1 MRSPLLNIARACQV
15 CHPYSETEIRGRV
28 DAIQDRTR
36 TLMDRSAAA
45 LIDLL
50 DAAAAAKKAGAGE
63 TELDAVRALQ
73 RKAQWRLDFVA
84 AENSMGFHAPQ
95 ETARV
100 LAEAIDYARQ
110 GQLAAKT
117 LTITPVAAH
126 K

>member
-1 MRSPLLNIARACQV
+1 V
-15 CHPYSETEIRGRV
+15 CHPYSETEIQARV
-28 DAIQDRTR
+28 DAIQDRTN
-36 TLMDRSAAA
+36 TLLNRSAAA
-45 LIDLL
+45 LMELL
-50 DAAAAAKKAGAGE
+50 DAVAAAKKGGATGAQ
-63 TELDAVRALQ
+63 LAQVFALQ

-117 LTITPVAAH
+117 LVNVPVATQ
-126 K
+126 

>member
-1 MRSPLLNIARACQV
+1 
-15 CHPYSETEIRGRV
+15 V
-28 DAIQDRTR
+28 DAIQDRTH
-36 TLMDRSAAA
+36 TLLNRSADA
-45 LIDLL
+45 LTDMF
-50 DAAAAAKKAGAGE
+50 DAVAAAKKAGA
-63 TELDAVRALQ
+63 TDSQLAPIFDLQ

-110 GQLAAKT
+110 GQLAARM
-117 LTITPVAAH
+117 LTAGPVAAQ